1 MTSRLLIAGVAA
13 GCVTAAGVG
22 GYLAV
27 RTASHPAEPTVAAA
41 AAPTVHTPLAQVVA
55 PHASPATSAGEAA
68 PPMARPATSRTPPAP
83 RTARTAPIIEAPVRE
98 AAPTPVAAEAMP
110 TAPPPD
116 LGVPTTTAAD
126 VIPMHPGRNLELPAP
141 RYELVELPTNAVIG
155 IRLDTTVSTE
165 SARVEDAVRARV
177 TRPVIVDGVT
187 VIPTGARLNGMVTE
201 VDTGGRFRERAR
213 IGVRFTSLTIDDDRH
228 VPIQTETIYR
238 EGEPPAG
245 EATAKIGASA
255 VVGSILGGVFGGR
268 KGAAIGAAT
277 GAAGGTAV
285 VAAGGPNAA
294 VLPSGSTFTLRL
306 SEPATIQIDR

>member
-41 AAPTVHTPLAQVVA
+41 AATQTTPPPVAAPAVASSAAPDMAAAPVRPTASRVRP
-55 PHASPATSAGEAA
+55 ASPAS
-68 PPMARPATSRTPPAP
+68 RPAPVVET
-83 RTARTAPIIEAPVRE
+83 PVRE
-98 AAPTPVAAEAMP
+98 ALPAEPAPAA
-110 TAPPPD
+110 TADLSRMPPPD
-116 LGVPTTTAAD
+116 LDVPTAAD
-126 VIPMHPGRNLELPAP
+126 VIPMHPGRSIELPAP
-141 RYELVELPTNAVIG
+141 RYELVELPANAVIG

-187 VIPTGARLNGMVTE
+187 VIPTGTRLNGLVTE
-201 VDTGGRFRERAR
+201 VETGGRFRERAR
-213 IGVRFTSLTIDDDRH
+213 IGVRFTSLTLDDNRH
-228 VPIQTETIYR
+228 VSIQTETIYR
-238 EGEPPAG
+238 EGDPPAG

-255 VVGSILGGVFGGR
+255 VVGTILGGVIGGR

-294 VLPSGSTFTLRL
+294 VLPSGSVFTLRL